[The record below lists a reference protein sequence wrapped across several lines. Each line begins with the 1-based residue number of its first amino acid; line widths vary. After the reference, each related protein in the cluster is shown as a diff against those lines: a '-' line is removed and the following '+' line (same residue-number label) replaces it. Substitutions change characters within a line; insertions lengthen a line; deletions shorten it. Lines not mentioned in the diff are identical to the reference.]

1 MKYFLKIDKLK
12 YSWVRHHSCC
22 GGQVGEGRDGAH
34 DQAPLER
41 HRHDA
46 VHDEGDQD
54 EVPGGVEGT
63 DPQGHVEHGLE
74 FHNY

>member
-1 MKYFLKIDKLK
+1 M
-12 YSWVRHHSCC
+12 
-22 GGQVGEGRDGAH
+22 GEGRDGAH